1 MSEDRTWRL
10 PWSRA
15 DLPALRIAAE
25 DVARGFAGVSASVE
39 DEGEG
44 DLTVFFTVPG
54 DPEAEF
60 EEQRE
65 DSTCELAVYEID
77 GRFLLCLEWDAAD
90 NSWLDDEAD
99 QLAEE
104 MADALEGRPV

>member
-15 DLPALRIAAE
+15 ELATLKAAAE
-25 DVARGFAGVSASVE
+25 GVAAGYAGVSALVE

-60 EEQRE
+60 EEEQE
-65 DSTCELAVYEID
+65 DSTCEVAVYEVD
-77 GRFLLCLEWDAAD
+77 GRFVLCLEWEAGD

-104 MADALEGRPV
+104 LADALDGRPV

>member
-10 PWSRA
+10 PWRSA
-15 DLPALRIAAE
+15 DLPLLRTCAIQVAE
-25 DVARGFAGVSASVE
+25 GYSGVTAQVE

-60 EEQRE
+60 EEEQE
-65 DSTCELAVYEID
+65 DSVCEVSVYEVD
-77 GRFLLCLEWDAAD
+77 GLYLLCLEWEAGD
-90 NSWLDDEAD
+90 NAWLEDEAD

-104 MADALEGRPV
+104 LAQALEAHEL

>member
-15 DLPALRIAAE
+15 DLPELKAAA
-25 DVARGFAGVSASVE
+25 DGVAAGYAGVSALVE

-60 EEQRE
+60 EEEQE
-65 DSTCELAVYEID
+65 DSTCELAVYEVD
-77 GRFLLCLEWDAAD
+77 GTFLLCLEWEAGD

-99 QLAEE
+99 QLAEDLAE
-104 MADALEGRPV
+104 ALEARPV